1 VVDNM
6 HINKERKCGHN
17 FKWTTEE
24 DNIIKE
30 FYTKLGVDELL
41 KMLPNRT
48 RKAIQERASKLNEKY
63 LVYDENYFERIDNNE
78 KAYWLGFLYAD
89 GYVSTGY
96 RWGIE
101 LAKIDYNHLQKL
113 VKALSSNIKIRE
125 RTRSNNG
132 YCSIFFKNKK
142 MYNDLVRN
150 GVVPNKTNIV
160 EFPDK
165 SILPDKFIRDF
176 IRGLFDGD
184 GCYTFNKIK
193 RVRKDRGGRIYDY
206 ISKEINFVSSSEI
219 FIDKIREII
228 FQECGLKFKKSIDKR
243 SGLYCLRIHSKVDM
257 LRFIN
262 YIYPQDYD
270 YIYLDRKYEKAKS
283 ILKHCLA

>member
-1 VVDNM
+1 MADM
-6 HINKERKCGHN
+6 HSNKERKCGHN

-48 RKAIQERASKLNEKY
+48 RKAIQERASKLNVKY

-125 RTRSNNG
+125 RTRGNNG

-150 GVVPNKTNIV
+150 GVVPKKNK
-160 EFPDK
+160 
-165 SILPDKFIRDF
+165 
-176 IRGLFDGD
+176 
-184 GCYTFNKIK
+184 
-193 RVRKDRGGRIYDY
+193 
-206 ISKEINFVSSSEI
+206 
-219 FIDKIREII
+219 
-228 FQECGLKFKKSIDKR
+228 
-243 SGLYCLRIHSKVDM
+243 YC
-257 LRFIN
+257 
-262 YIYPQDYD
+262 
-270 YIYLDRKYEKAKS
+270 
-283 ILKHCLA
+283 